1 MSFDAPMVLLV
12 APIVGGAAWFAAAWA
27 RHARLKRAARWSPE
41 TERAARAAGR
51 FGPTTVSVA
60 VFLGVVAL
68 SGPRW
73 GEDKVTAETRGLDLV
88 IAMDIS
94 RSMLAED
101 VGPSRLGRAQREGHR
116 LVEDLDGDRIGLV
129 AFAGASY
136 ILAPLTVD
144 GSALTLYLDAMDPD
158 IASAGGTDLAAALVQ
173 GTELLQ
179 AGSELSDRVL
189 VVFTDGEA
197 HDTLPGILDAA
208 QRLGTQGIHLILV
221 AEGGRVPA
229 RIPVRDDQGALLG
242 WQRDADDNIIAT
254 ARDDAVLSRIADA
267 AQGTLVA
274 ADLPDQA
281 GAVRDLVASYK
292 RTRASESRTHQ
303 GRPRA
308 WLPLLVAV
316 CLLVGQAATR
326 RTAALLTLA
335 LLAGAPLS
343 ARAQGQRRRTASDRA
358 WDAGD
363 AARALRAYEAALS
376 AGARTDTTYYNA
388 GTAALA
394 AGDVET
400 ARARLAQ
407 AVASLDPD
415 LRFRALFNLG
425 VVELRAART
434 DSANHDAH
442 AADAARAYREALL
455 LAPHDSAAKW
465 NFELATREAHH
476 GGASSPSRK
485 PSGGGGGQPP
495 PAGGGD
501 QSRRNSGGG
510 GAAGAL
516 SAAQADDI
524 LRSIGQEELRTRRDH
539 VGRKRHAAE
548 PRVKDW

>member
-1 MSFDAPMVLLV
+1 MSFDAPMVLLI
-12 APIVGGAAWFAAAWA
+12 APIVGGAGWFAAAWA

-51 FGPTTVSVA
+51 WGPTTVSVA

-73 GEDKVTAETRGLDLV
+73 GEDRVIAETRGLDLV

-101 VGPSRLGRAQREGHR
+101 VGPNRLGRAQREAHR

-173 GTELLQ
+173 STELLQ

-197 HDTLPGILDAA
+197 HDTMPGILDAA

-229 RIPVRDDQGALLG
+229 RIPVRDDHGALLG
-242 WQRDADDNIIAT
+242 WQRDADDHTIAT
-254 ARDDAVLSRIADA
+254 ARDDAVLSAIADA
-267 AQGTLVA
+267 AQGTFVA

-308 WLPLLVAV
+308 WLPLLAAV

-326 RTAALLTLA
+326 RTAALLALA
-335 LLAGAPLS
+335 LLAGAPLT
-343 ARAQGQRRRTASDRA
+343 ARAQSQRRRAPSDRA

-376 AGARTDTTYYNA
+376 AGVRTDTTYYNA

-407 AVASLDPD
+407 AAASLDPA

-425 VVELRAART
+425 LVELRAARA

-442 AADAARAYREALL
+442 ATEAARAYREALL

-465 NFELATREAHH
+465 NLELATREAHS
-476 GGASSPSRK
+476 GGSRSPSPK
-485 PSGGGGGQPP
+485 PSGGGQPP
-495 PAGGGD
+495 P
-501 QSRRNSGGG
+501 SGGG
-510 GAAGAL
+510 GQNQPNPGGSRGPAGAL
-516 SAAQADDI
+516 SSAQAEDI
-524 LRSIGQEELRTRRDH
+524 LRSIGQEELRTRRDRL
-539 VGRKRHAAE
+539 GRTRRAAE
-548 PRVKDW
+548 PQVKDW

>member
-73 GEDKVTAETRGLDLV
+73 GEDKVSAETRGLDLV

-116 LVEDLDGDRIGLV
+116 LVEDLDGDRIGLL

-343 ARAQGQRRRTASDRA
+343 ARAQGQLRRTASDRA

-376 AGARTDTTYYNA
+376 AGVRTDTTYYNA